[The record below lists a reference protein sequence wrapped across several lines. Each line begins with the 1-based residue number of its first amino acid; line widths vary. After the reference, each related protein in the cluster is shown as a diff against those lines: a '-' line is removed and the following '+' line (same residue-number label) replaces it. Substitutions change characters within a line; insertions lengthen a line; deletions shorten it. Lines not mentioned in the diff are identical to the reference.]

1 MRESVGYSAGY
12 RVDKTYLSL
21 LQRLLDRALA
31 GGARRGLGRFCRRL
45 WCAGLSQGLLGRS
58 SLARELGEKLDRRN
72 LIGLLILK
80 HLEDDVDNLLNL
92 IMALVSTHI
101 LVQLTEDVDGRLEV
115 LAFLGLDALRRSQ
128 WSSGCSDLTGV

>member
-21 LQRLLDRALA
+21 LQRLLDRTLA
-31 GGARRGLGRFCRRL
+31 GGARRGLGRFRRRL
-45 WCAGLSQGLLGRS
+45 RCASLSQGLLGRS
-58 SLARELGEKLDRRN
+58 SLARELGKKLDRRN
-72 LIGLLILK
+72 LVGLLILK
-80 HLEDDVDNLLNL
+80 HLEDDIDNLLDL
-92 IMALVSTHI
+92 IMALVSTDI

-128 WSSGCSDLTGV
+128 GSPGCSDLTGV